1 MIKVYK
7 NKRCYKIK
15 IMSRRRKLPSRRR
28 SSPRITK
35 AATSDDLGAGNGD
48 DELDK
53 ILNEPLPSLDMND
66 GEEVGRND
74 GVGGDDG
81 RSSDEVN
88 DELEAILREYG
99 DDNDLKPIIGD
110 EKWWSPLYMTFI
122 VIIIIG
128 IVINLVLLY
137 DLKGRDRSG
146 KLIENESKDMAAV
159 NGIGLAIILTI
170 ILGGSIYLVRKGRVI
185 EKSGTTLIILI
196 LIAFL
201 IIFLMGLFVGEYVN
215 VGHVWAPIVNL
226 QPSG

>member
-1 MIKVYK
+1 
-7 NKRCYKIK
+7 
-15 IMSRRRKLPSRRR
+15 MSRRRRSSSRRR
-28 SSPRITK
+28 SSARITK
-35 AATSDDLGAGNGD
+35 AAISGDLGAGNGD
-48 DELDK
+48 DELDT
-53 ILNEPLPSLDMND
+53 ILNEPLPPLNIKK
-66 GEEVGRND
+66 GK
-74 GVGGDDG
+74 GVGGDDERSPYG

-88 DELEAILREYG
+88 DDELEAILREYG
-99 DDNDLKPIIGD
+99 DDKDLKPIIGD

-146 KLIENESKDMAAV
+146 KFIENESKDMAAV

-201 IIFLMGLFVGEYVN
+201 VIFLMGLFVGEYIN
-215 VGHVWAPIVNL
+215 VGHVWAPIVDL

>member
-1 MIKVYK
+1 
-7 NKRCYKIK
+7 
-15 IMSRRRKLPSRRR
+15 MSRKRKPPSRRR
-28 SSPRITK
+28 SGAKITK
-35 AATSDDLGAGNGD
+35 AAPSDDLGAGNGY

-53 ILNEPLPSLDMND
+53 ILNEPLPPLVMNGGAGGD
-66 GEEVGRND
+66 EEVND
-74 GVGGDDG
+74 
-81 RSSDEVN
+81 

-99 DDNDLKPIIGD
+99 DDNNLKPIIGD

-146 KLIENESKDMAAV
+146 KFIENESKDMAAV
-159 NGIGLAIILTI
+159 NGVGLAIILTI

-201 IIFLMGLFVGEYVN
+201 IIFLMGIFVGEYVN

-226 QPSG
+226 QPSI

>member
-1 MIKVYK
+1 
-7 NKRCYKIK
+7 
-15 IMSRRRKLPSRRR
+15 MSRRRRSSSRRR
-28 SSPRITK
+28 SSARITK
-35 AATSDDLGAGNGD
+35 AAISGDLGAGNGD
-48 DELDK
+48 DELDT
-53 ILNEPLPSLDMND
+53 ILKDPLPPLNVN
-66 GEEVGRND
+66 VGKE
-74 GVGGDDG
+74 VGGDDE

-88 DELEAILREYG
+88 DDELEAILREYG
-99 DDNDLKPIIGD
+99 DDKDLKPIIGD

-146 KLIENESKDMAAV
+146 KFIENESKDMAAV

-170 ILGGSIYLVRKGRVI
+170 ILGGSIYLARKGRVI

-201 IIFLMGLFVGEYVN
+201 VIFLMGLFVGEYIN
-215 VGHVWAPIVNL
+215 VGHVWAPIVDL

>member
-1 MIKVYK
+1 
-7 NKRCYKIK
+7 
-15 IMSRRRKLPSRRR
+15 MSRKRKPPSRRR
-28 SSPRITK
+28 SGARITK

-66 GEEVGRND
+66 G
-74 GVGGDDG
+74 VGGDD
-81 RSSDEVN
+81 EVN
-88 DELEAILREYG
+88 DDELEAILREYG
-99 DDNDLKPIIGD
+99 DDNNLKPIIGD

-146 KLIENESKDMAAV
+146 KFIENESKDIAAV
-159 NGIGLAIILTI
+159 NGVGLAIILTI

-201 IIFLMGLFVGEYVN
+201 IIFLMGIFVGEYVN
-215 VGHVWAPIVNL
+215 VGHVWAPIINL
-226 QPSG
+226 QPSGNDF

>member
-1 MIKVYK
+1 
-7 NKRCYKIK
+7 
-15 IMSRRRKLPSRRR
+15 MSRRRRSSSRRR
-28 SSPRITK
+28 SSARITK
-35 AATSDDLGAGNGD
+35 AATSDDPGAGNGD

-53 ILNEPLPSLDMND
+53 LLKEPIQPLDVN
-66 GEEVGRND
+66 VGKE
-74 GVGGDDG
+74 VGGDDERSPYG

-88 DELEAILREYG
+88 DDELEAILRELG
-99 DDNDLKPIIGD
+99 NDNDLKPIIGD

-146 KLIENESKDMAAV
+146 KFIENESKDMAAV

-170 ILGGSIYLVRKGRVI
+170 ILGGSIYLARKGRVI

-201 IIFLMGLFVGEYVN
+201 VIFLMGLFVGEYIN
-215 VGHVWAPIVNL
+215 VGHVWAPIVDL